1 MKMIYRIFVHPVGM
15 DLVTIVNLRGDSIN
29 DWQSFQDEIRQTLG
43 FSMNSTLKIFLSEV
57 NAEITSPTQLQSN
70 DKIIVQCL

>member
-1 MKMIYRIFVHPVGM
+1 MKMAYRIFVYPVGM
-15 DLVTIVNLRGDSIN
+15 DLVTIVNLGGDSIN
-29 DWQSFQDEIRQTLG
+29 DWQSFQDEIQQILG
-43 FSMNSTLKIFLSEV
+43 FSTCSTLKIFLSEV

>member
-1 MKMIYRIFVHPVGM
+1 MKLVHRIFVYPYGM